1 MTLEECIEQMAKGF
15 RQERNKY
22 VNGYGIILEPI
33 NGDKDG
39 WKFFQHK
46 SRWCYANLR
55 DGKPSLGHMDAW
67 TWGTSKHRVRYFV
80 DFFNK
85 NVDGYFGYKPGG
97 KGHKHQQVLWRYII
111 QKSMFRSVFVKDT
124 FKNQLE
130 NGVMFDMQK
139 NKWGAI
145 LSACVALRN
154 VHEYPLTE
162 TYRVLRY
169 NGVSQT
175 MAWLMS
181 YSHYVNHDGIV
192 NHDQRGGHGL
202 MTGDKMTIESLKA
215 IYQGRHDK
223 HSGCAVE
230 ERLHCGNTA
239 YMNTEPKGQT
249 IMDWYTKIRGEAQGQ
264 GWNAKYQPVTKEIFI
279 NAVIELEKSFK

>member
-1 MTLEECIEQMAKGF
+1 MTLEECIKKMAEGF

-22 VNGYGIILEPI
+22 VNGYGIILEPV
-33 NGDKDG
+33 NGDKDN

-46 SRWCYANLR
+46 SRWCYANLKDSR
-55 DGKPSLGHMDAW
+55 PDRGEIDAW
-67 TWGTSKHRVRYFV
+67 YWNTIEHRVRYFV

-85 NVDGYFGYKPGG
+85 NVDGYCGYKPGS
-97 KGHKHQQVLWRYII
+97 KGHKQQQVLWRYII

-124 FKNQLE
+124 FENQLE

-154 VHEYPLTE
+154 VHEYPLTQV
-162 TYRVLRY
+162 YRTLRY

-175 MAWLMS
+175 MAWLMA
-181 YSHYVNHDGIV
+181 HNHTVSRVGSV
-192 NHDQRGGHGL
+192 HHDQRGGHGL

-215 IYQGRHDK
+215 IYQGK
-223 HSGCAVE
+223 HVSHKGCAASE
-230 ERLHCGNTA
+230 KLHCGNTA
-239 YMNTEPKGQT
+239 YMNIRNKGQT
-249 IMDWYTKIRGEAQGQ
+249 IMDWFTQIRGKAEGK
-264 GWNAKYQPVTKEIFI
+264 GWNARYQPVTKEIFI